1 MKNIA
6 LISDTHFYF
15 GEDVNK
21 YLRKSDEI
29 WHAGDI
35 GDLATLDKYRSI
47 KKTRAV
53 YGNIDGHEV
62 RADSPEYLFFEV
74 EKLKVLI
81 LHIGGYPGRY
91 TPKAR
96 KLIAEYKP
104 DIFVSGHSHILKIMP
119 DKQNDLLHMNP
130 GACGVKG
137 FHAVRTII
145 LFALDK
151 GKIENVRVVEFEK
164 REGVMK

>member
-15 GEDVNK
+15 GDDVNK

-47 KKTRAV
+47 KNTRAV

-96 KLIAEYKP
+96 KLIAEYQP

>member
-1 MKNIA
+1 MKRIG
-6 LISDTHFYF
+6 LLSDTHGF
-15 GEDVNK
+15 VNER
-21 YLRKSDEI
+21 LFSFFENVDEI

-35 GDLATLDKYRSI
+35 GDLSTLDKYKSI

-62 RADSPEYLFFEV
+62 RADSPEHLFFEV